1 MANGL
6 YDAGREGFLG
16 GDIDWDANTIKVALI
31 DAADYTRNLATHNFW
46 DDVPGAA
53 RVAVSGALTGKT
65 KVGGTADAD
74 DVTWSSVTGDVSEE
88 VVCFSD
94 TGGADST
101 DPLIFDMDT
110 FSSGMPVTP
119 NGGNINF
126 VPNASGLFKL

>member
-6 YDAGREGFLG
+6 YDAARERFLG
-16 GDIDWDANTIKVALI
+16 GDLDWDANTIKVALI
-31 DAADYTRNLATHNFW
+31 DAADYTRNLATHDFW
-46 DDVPGAA
+46 DDVPSGA

-65 KVGGTADAD
+65 KTGGTADAD

-110 FSSGMPVTP
+110 FASGIPVTP
-119 NGGNINF
+119 NSGNINL
-126 VPNASGLFKL
+126 VWNASGIFKL